1 MAKRIVAVNHLGLRI
16 GEDHQNA
23 KLTDCEV
30 EMIRTLR
37 EEGLTYER
45 IAQKFEIGKQTVA
58 DIVNFRRRGQLA
70 TLWKTVNE

>member
-1 MAKRIVAVNHLGLRI
+1 
-16 GEDHQNA
+16 
-23 KLTDCEV
+23 
-30 EMIRTLR
+30 MIRTLR